1 MAVLIVAAG
10 VLAVAAVTRRGLV
23 QPARHGARRRLHP
36 RRHFVLA
43 AGLRARWQRV
53 GAERRLVD
61 ELPNV
66 LDDVA
71 RGLRAGSSLRQSCAD
86 AVGGGGHA
94 GAELAAVVRHAERG
108 APLPAALGAWAERST
123 IPELRLAAGALA
135 LAAVAGGP
143 QARAVDGV
151 ATTLRERRAIAA
163 DVRAQSAQA
172 RLSALVIGLLPV
184 AFMAWALATDRRTAA
199 FLVTSPPGWAC
210 LLAGLGL
217 EVGGVLWMRRILR
230 GAAR

>member
-1 MAVLIVAAG
+1 
-10 VLAVAAVTRRGLV
+10 V
-23 QPARHGARRRLHP
+23 QPARHGARRRLLP
-36 RRHFVLA
+36 RRRFVLA
-43 AGLRARWQRV
+43 ARLQAHWQRV

-71 RGLRAGSSLRQSCAD
+71 RGLRAGSSLRQSCA
-86 AVGGGGHA
+86 AAAGARGRA
-94 GAELAAVVRHAERG
+94 GAELGAVVRHAERG
-108 APLPAALGAWAERST
+108 AALPAAFRAWAERST
-123 IPELRLAAGALA
+123 TPELRLTAAALA
-135 LAAVAGGP
+135 LAAAAGGP

-163 DVRAQSAQA
+163 EVRAQSAQA

-184 AFMAWALATDRRTAA
+184 AFMVWALATDRRTAA
-199 FLVTSPPGWAC
+199 FLVSSPPGWAC

-217 EVGGVLWMRRILR
+217 EAGGVLWMRRILR
-230 GAAR
+230 GAAP